1 VDELHGA
8 AQRLERLGL
17 FFVAAF
23 FVLSGLLVYW
33 QVIRATNLV
42 NRPDDPRLYAAQLAV
57 HRGMIIDRRGS
68 RLARTVFEQADPVR
82 RLTDPSLSLLIG
94 YHSLRYDNSGLEGAY
109 NDYLNGAGRNQPL
122 DNVVRGLLHQSQLGD
137 TLQLTIDDRI
147 QQLADQ
153 ALGDGEGVALVAD
166 PRTGQILAMVS
177 KPGFDA
183 GLIDQPGY
191 WDSLQVPG
199 SPLLN
204 RAIEGRYT
212 PGSIFKTVTLAT
224 ALSSGGYR
232 LGSVF
237 SGQDATGPLYVD
249 GSLIHASASNLPD
262 GLGSVTLKE
271 AFKYSDNIAFAVT
284 GLHLGARALLDG
296 AHAFGFDQDIPFDLP
311 VTRSTVTEDLNGFS
325 RFQIATSA
333 FGQGT
338 VQVTPLQMLLADE
351 AVANGGTIMSPY
363 VVKRITAPNG
373 EVLLD
378 RQPRAWLDALSPQ
391 VARGVGEAMLSVV
404 NDPGGSG
411 YLARLPGV
419 QVAGKTGTAQVDTPG
434 ALPHAWFM
442 AYAPAD
448 HPRLAVVVL
457 KVHGGEG
464 ATAAVPIAAQ
474 ILAGALPLYH

>member
-1 VDELHGA
+1 MH
-8 AQRLERLGL
+8 
-17 FFVAAF
+17 
-23 FVLSGLLVYW
+23 
-33 QVIRATNLV
+33 
-42 NRPDDPRLYAAQLAV
+42 
-57 HRGMIIDRRGS
+57 
-68 RLARTVFEQADPVR
+68 
-82 RLTDPSLSLLIG
+82 
-94 YHSLRYDNSGLEGAY
+94 
-109 NDYLNGAGRNQPL
+109 
-122 DNVVRGLLHQSQLGD
+122 
-137 TLQLTIDDRI
+137 
-147 QQLADQ
+147 

-183 GLIDQPGY
+183 EPIDQPGY
-191 WDSLQVPG
+191 WASLQVPG

-204 RAIEGRYT
+204 RAIDGRYT
-212 PGSIFKTVTLAT
+212 PGSTFKTVTLAT
-224 ALSSGGYR
+224 ALSTGAYQ
-232 LGSVF
+232 LDSVF
-237 SGQDATGPLYVD
+237 QGQDATGPLYMD
-249 GSLIHASASNLPD
+249 GSVIHVSASNLPD
-262 GLGSVTLKE
+262 GVDRVTLKE
-271 AFKYSDNIAFAVT
+271 AFKYSDNIAFALA

-296 AHAFGFDQDIPFDLP
+296 AHAFGFDQDVPFDLP
-311 VTRSTVTEDLNGFS
+311 VTRSTVSDDLNGFT

-338 VQVTPLQMLLADE
+338 VQVTPLQMLLVDE

-363 VVKRITAPNG
+363 VVQA
-373 EVLLD
+373 D
-378 RQPRAWLDALSPQ
+378 HRAERRGAARSAAAALAHALSPQ

-464 ATAAVPIAAQ
+464 ATTAVPIAAQ